1 MTPLRCLGIDPSLT
15 STGWAVID
23 YDGQTFRY
31 VASGTIKTTPKDLMH
46 HRLGEMADDICEL
59 VHFWHPRCA
68 GMEKMFSIP
77 RMAGAGL
84 VLAMVRGAI
93 LGLWNDACEIDYD
106 LAPTEIKKAV
116 ALTGAA
122 SKGRMIAV
130 TQSLLRLDAP
140 LPEDEAD
147 AAAVAICRAIRY
159 WRTLP

>member
-1 MTPLRCLGIDPSLT
+1 MTMLRVLGIDPSLT
-15 STGWAVID
+15 STGWAVVD
-23 YDGQTFRY
+23 YDGRE
-31 VASGTIKTTPKDLMH
+31 VAYITSGRIKTFPASPMH
-46 HRLGEMADDICEL
+46 ERLYSIARGMGEVRDYTQ
-59 VHFWHPRCA
+59 PQCA
-68 GMEKMFSIP
+68 GMEKMFSMP
-77 RMAGAGL
+77 KLAGAGL
-84 VLAMVRGAI
+84 ILAMVRGAI
-93 LGLWNDACEIDYD
+93 LGAWPDSIPIDYD
-106 LAPTEIKKAV
+106 LAPAEIKKAV